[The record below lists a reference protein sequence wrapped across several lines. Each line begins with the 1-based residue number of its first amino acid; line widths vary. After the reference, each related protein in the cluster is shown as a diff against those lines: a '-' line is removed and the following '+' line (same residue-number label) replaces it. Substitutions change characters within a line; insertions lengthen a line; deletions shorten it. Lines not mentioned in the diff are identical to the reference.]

1 MNRKHS
7 NLSVHKEIDVQI
19 NDGSLCY
26 NYIVFFYT
34 LLRIEGRAVKP
45 MLPQTRKYL
54 NKSGR
59 NRRSASGIVIDAVKM
74 QLTEGNYS
82 VGDRIPN
89 EFEIAE
95 SLEVSRGSVREAM
108 KILSAMGVVEIR
120 RGDGTYI
127 SDKIGPSLIE
137 QMMLQL
143 VKRDRD
149 SDELAQIREIIER
162 GIVQLSIQ
170 NATEEQIQALRDVWE
185 RQKKEVEEKRFDH
198 NHLISSEL
206 AFHEAMVDCTN
217 NELLKLLYM
226 YILELFL
233 PERYQYKDC
242 DYEEHM
248 HIAVRVHAPVI
259 EAIANRDPEAGDAA
273 IRETTYQWVRLTDK
287 NE

>member
-1 MNRKHS
+1 M
-7 NLSVHKEIDVQI
+7 
-19 NDGSLCY
+19 
-26 NYIVFFYT
+26 
-34 LLRIEGRAVKP
+34 KP

-185 RQKKEVEEKRFDH
+185 RQKKKLRKND
-198 NHLISSEL
+198 LI
-206 AFHEAMVDCTN
+206 
-217 NELLKLLYM
+217 
-226 YILELFL
+226 I
-233 PERYQYKDC
+233 
-242 DYEEHM
+242 
-248 HIAVRVHAPVI
+248 II
-259 EAIANRDPEAGDAA
+259 
-273 IRETTYQWVRLTDK
+273 
-287 NE
+287 